1 MYLRWVEHEPLNP
14 RVIVLS
20 PVLGGFS
27 LRRPGGASGRDST
40 CQCRRHRHM
49 GSIPGSERSP
59 GKGMATHS
67 NILAWKI
74 PRTEEPGRLMC
85 MGPQRVRHD

>member
-59 GKGMATHS
+59 GEG
-67 NILAWKI
+67 NDNPLQYAWRI
-74 PRTEEPGRLMC
+74 PWTEEPGGLRS
-85 MGPQRVRHD
+85 MGSQRQI